1 MKEPTRITCSTSSL
15 QDYIFINTFEKIY
28 QKGVIDAGIPDHQLI
43 QCNRKIKRI
52 KHNIHNQIKVRSL
65 KKYSNE
71 IFTNAIK
78 LNFQITTSFLM

>member
-28 QKGVIDAGIPDHQLI
+28 QKGAIDAGIPDHQLI

-52 KHNIHNQIKVRSL
+52 KHNINNQIKVRFL
-65 KKYSNE
+65 EKYSIE

-78 LNFQITTSFLM
+78 LNFQITISFLM